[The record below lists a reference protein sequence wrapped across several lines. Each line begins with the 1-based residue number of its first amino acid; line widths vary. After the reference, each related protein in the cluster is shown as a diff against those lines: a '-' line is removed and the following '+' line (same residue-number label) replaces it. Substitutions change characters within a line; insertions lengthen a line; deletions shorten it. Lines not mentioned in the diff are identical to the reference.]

1 MWESEETDMF
11 NSIRARLL
19 LLLSSIF
26 LLLGLGATYNAYER
40 RQADSRAVHEK
51 LRAQTRFI
59 AEQQSDS
66 VRRAERFL
74 EFMVSAMSVSAMASD
89 PDCASKMQTYV
100 SNDPYLANAF
110 IAAPDGRVMCN
121 PKGGAAVSYLG
132 DRAYF
137 RRALATSALVAG
149 DPVLGRFTGRWVL
162 PYAKRQVDASGKTT
176 AVVVAS
182 LDLNWVNQS
191 FSEIAAKSPGLRL
204 GLATSRGL
212 VLARQPDAE
221 KWVGTNISHLP
232 AFAGLRALN
241 GDGIVETRSHDG
253 EMRIYAFAPF
263 ATTVNDVIYLWMTVP
278 RAEATAAADRQFA
291 LQGLLILAATGLAI
305 VLAWVGGHRLLV
317 RPVERISQAAQR
329 LARGETGVRTGLAH
343 SDDEIGRLAM
353 AFDDMAGQLDRV
365 DAVTGLLNLPAFEAA
380 LDAMFAELQDQQ
392 ARRIVVRV
400 QVMAL
405 DQLEASLGLAAGV
418 EAIKCFA
425 QLLQREIGMR
435 GLVCR
440 IGEGNFAFT
449 MHESCDAAATS
460 ELIEQLERCLAAHPL
475 RLGDH
480 VVEWK
485 TAFGGACFPVDSR
498 HAAELLR
505 YAGVALAQVQ
515 SSTPAHLRFY
525 EQAMNERLLRRM
537 RRLSEL
543 KRAVREGGFEQHY
556 QPQVDMHTGRLMGFE
571 ALLRWNHPEEGTI
584 SPGEFIGLAEET
596 GLILPLGDWVMR
608 QAMRQLVAWREAH
621 PAFESLVMAINVSAV
636 QLSAGDFSVKLRD
649 ALAATGAPANR
660 IELEVTESHLMHLS
674 DQVKDLMQQLKDIG
688 VHLSIDDFGT
698 GYSSLAYLKHLAVD
712 RLKID
717 KCFVDNLSDG
727 SDDAA
732 IVEATIA
739 MGHKLGLSVIAEG
752 IESKQQL
759 DILQAMGC
767 DQAQGYYVSRPMPAG
782 DAEAFALRAIS
793 GLHGIV
799 MSTKHRMIET

>member
-1 MWESEETDMF
+1 MF

-26 LLLGLGATYNAYER
+26 LLLGLGAIYNAYER
-40 RQADSRAVHEK
+40 RLADTRAVHEK

-74 EFMVSAMSVSAMASD
+74 EFLVSATSITALAKD
-89 PDCASKMQTYV
+89 AECAAKMRTYV
-100 SNDPYLANAF
+100 SNDPFLANA
-110 IAAPDGRVMCN
+110 IIVAPDGRVICN
-121 PKGGAAVSYLG
+121 PKGGDAASNLG

-137 RRALATSALVAG
+137 QRALATSALVAG
-149 DPVLGRFTGRWVL
+149 DPVFGRFTGRWIL

-176 AVVVAS
+176 AVVVVS
-182 LDLNWVNQS
+182 LDLNWLNQS
-191 FSEIAAKSPGLRL
+191 FFDIAAKSPGLRL
-204 GLATSRGL
+204 GLTTSRGL

-221 KWVGTNISHLP
+221 KWVGQNVSHLP
-232 AFAGLRALN
+232 AFAGLRALH
-241 GDGIVETRSHDG
+241 GDGTVEIMSHDG

-263 ATTVNDVIYLWMTVP
+263 AKTASEDIFLWMTVP

-291 LQGLLILAATGLAI
+291 VQGLLILAATGLAI
-305 VLAWVGGHRLLV
+305 ALAWVGGHRLLV
-317 RPVERISQAAQR
+317 RPVEQISQTAQR
-329 LARGETGVRTGLAH
+329 LARGETGVRTGLPH

-353 AFDDMAGQLDRV
+353 AFDDMVAQLDRV
-365 DAVTGLLNLPAFEAA
+365 DAVTGLLKLPGFEAA
-380 LDAMFAELQDQQ
+380 LDALFTELQDQQQ
-392 ARRIVVRV
+392 ARRIVIRL
-400 QVMAL
+400 QILAL
-405 DQLEASLGLAAGV
+405 DQLEATFGLAAGV
-418 EAIKCFA
+418 EAVKCFA
-425 QLLQREIGMR
+425 QLLQREVGMK

-440 IGEGNFAFT
+440 IGEGNFAVA
-449 MHESCDAAATS
+449 MLESYDAAATS
-460 ELIEQLERCLAAHPL
+460 QLIEQLERSLAAHPL

-485 TAFGGACFPVDSR
+485 TAFGAACFPADSR
-498 HAAELLR
+498 RATELLR

-515 SSTPAHLRFY
+515 SSAPTHLRFY
-525 EQAMNERLLRRM
+525 EQAMNERLLQRM

-543 KRAVREGGFEQHY
+543 KRAVRDGGFEQHY
-556 QPQVDMHTGRLMGFE
+556 QPQVDLRTGRLMGFE
-571 ALLRWNHPEEGTI
+571 ALLRWKHPEEGYI
-584 SPGEFIGLAEET
+584 PPNEFIGLAEET

-608 QAMRQLVAWREAH
+608 QAMRQLAAWRSAH
-621 PAFESLVMAINVSAV
+621 PQFESLVMAINVSAV
-636 QLSAGDFSVKLRD
+636 QLSADDFIAKLGD
-649 ALAATGAPANR
+649 ALAATGVPANR

-674 DQVKDLMQQLKDIG
+674 DRVKDLMQQLKDIG
-688 VHLSIDDFGT
+688 VLLSIDDFGT

-752 IESKQQL
+752 IESKQHL
-759 DILQAMGC
+759 DILQSMGC
-767 DQAQGYYVSRPMPAG
+767 DQAQGYYVSRPMPAS
-782 DAEAFALRAIS
+782 DAEAFALRAVA
-793 GLHGIV
+793 GLPLEI
-799 MSTKHRMIET
+799 

>member
-1 MWESEETDMF
+1 MF

-40 RQADSRAVHEK
+40 RLADTQAVHEK
-51 LRAQTRFI
+51 LRAQTVFI
-59 AEQQSDS
+59 AEQQRDS

-74 EFMVSAMSVSAMASD
+74 EFMVSATSISAMSSD
-89 PDCASKMQTYV
+89 PDCAAKMRKYV
-100 SNDPYLANAF
+100 SNDPFLANAF
-110 IAAPDGRVMCN
+110 IVAPDGRVICN
-121 PKGGAAVSYLG
+121 PKSGDAVAYLG

-137 RRALATSALVAG
+137 RHALATSSLVAG
-149 DPVLGRFTGRWVL
+149 EPMLGRFTGRWVL
-162 PYAKRQVDASGKTT
+162 PYAKRQVDASGRTT

-182 LDLNWVNQS
+182 LDLNWVNKS
-191 FSEIAAKSPGLRL
+191 FSEVAAKSPGLRL
-204 GLATSRGL
+204 GLTTSKGL

-221 KWVGTNISHLP
+221 KWVGTNVSRLP
-232 AFAGLRALN
+232 AFAGLRSLR
-241 GDGIVETRSHDG
+241 GDGTVEMKSHDG

-263 ATTVNDVIYLWMTVP
+263 AKTVNDVIYLWMTVP
-278 RAEATAAADRQFA
+278 RAEATAKADRQFA
-291 LQGLLILAATGLAI
+291 LQGLLILTATGLAI
-305 VLAWVGGHRLLV
+305 ALAWIGGHRLLV
-317 RPVERISQAAQR
+317 RPVEQISQAAQR
-329 LARGETGVRTGLAH
+329 LARGEAGVRTGLAH

-353 AFDDMAGQLDRV
+353 AFDDMVGQLDRV
-365 DAVTGLLNLPAFEAA
+365 DAVTGLLNLPGFESA
-380 LDAMFAELQDQQ
+380 LDGMFAELREEH
-392 ARRIVVRV
+392 ARRIVIRLQIV
-400 QVMAL
+400 AL
-405 DQLEASLGLAAGV
+405 DQLEATFGLAAGV

-425 QLLQREIGMR
+425 QLLKREIGMK

-440 IGEGNFAFT
+440 IGEGNFAVA
-449 MHESCDAAATS
+449 MLEHYDAAATS
-460 ELIEQLERCLAAHPL
+460 QLIEQLEHSLAAHPL

-485 TAFGGACFPVDSR
+485 TAFGAACFPVDSCR
-498 HAAELLR
+498 AAELLR

-515 SSTPAHLRFY
+515 ATAPTHLRFY
-525 EQAMNERLLRRM
+525 EQAMNERLLQRM
-537 RRLSEL
+537 RRLSDL

-556 QPQVDMHTGRLMGFE
+556 QPQVDLRTGRLLGFE
-571 ALLRWNHPEEGTI
+571 ALLRWKHPEEGNI
-584 SPGEFIGLAEET
+584 PPSEFIGMAEET

-608 QAMRQLVAWREAH
+608 QAMRQLVAWRGAH

-636 QLSAGDFSVKLRD
+636 QLSAGDFVARLGD

-674 DQVKDLMQQLKDIG
+674 NQLKDLMQQLKDIG
-688 VHLSIDDFGT
+688 VLLSIDDFGT

-717 KCFVDNLSDG
+717 KCFIDNLSDG

-739 MGHKLGLSVIAEG
+739 MGHKLGLAVIAEG
-752 IESKQQL
+752 IESKQHL

-782 DAEAFALRAIS
+782 DAEAFALRAIA
-793 GLHGIV
+793 GP
-799 MSTKHRMIET
+799 HRTAMPTA